1 MLTRPPEPCPT
12 CGEPAFVV
20 EWKREPRETTWDDS
34 ESMPS
39 WRTFVPGPAADVT
52 LDCGHT
58 ITGEAG
64 LAWLR
69 EYTAVPPTVVLG
81 GVDLSPYVGAFGRI
95 ESDQAPVDLMDGYLA
110 GLRTARLSVGVD
122 AAFSDVGT
130 FLPGLEDGTPMTWTM
145 PVPANRWHR
154 MLARLRGV
162 PGFGWVRPRMVE
174 QTVTGTVTDV
184 RTAGGQVAFTLR
196 PDDGGRR
203 G

>member
-1 MLTRPPEPCPT
+1 MKVRAPQPCPT
-12 CGEPAFVV
+12 CGEHAFVV
-20 EWKREPRETTWDDS
+20 GWEREPRETTWDFP

-39 WRTFVPGPAADVT
+39 WRTFEPGPAANVT

-69 EYTAVPPTVVLG
+69 EYTAVPPTVVLD

-95 ESDQAPVDLMDGYLA
+95 ASDQAPVDLMDGYLA
-110 GLRTARLSVGVD
+110 GLRRGHLSVGVD
-122 AAFSDVGT
+122 ATFSDIAT
-130 FLPGLEDGTPMTWTM
+130 WPSLEDGTPMTWTM

-154 MLARLRGV
+154 MLARLRVV

-174 QTVTGTVTDV
+174 QTVAGTVTDV
-184 RTAGGQVAFTLR
+184 RTTGGQVAFTLR
-196 PDDGGRR
+196 PNDGGRR